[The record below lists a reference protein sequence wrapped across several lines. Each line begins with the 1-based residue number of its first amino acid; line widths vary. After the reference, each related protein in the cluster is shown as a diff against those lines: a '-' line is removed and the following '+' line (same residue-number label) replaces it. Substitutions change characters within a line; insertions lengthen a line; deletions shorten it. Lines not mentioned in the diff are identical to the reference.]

1 MIPIWMYFRRSGG
14 ARPPGFA
21 IGQFYPGTGAAF
33 AGLTSTAWVA
43 DSAYRQRGPVENACG
58 R

>member
-1 MIPIWMYFRRSGG
+1 MFPTWVYFVV
-14 ARPPGFA
+14 AAVIALVAFA
-21 IGQFYPGTGAAF
+21 IGQFYPGMGAAF

-43 DSAYRQRGPVENACG
+43 YSAYRQRELLKSACG